1 MAHYAIPVTTLFLL
15 KLALLFFWAA
25 WFCVVSITNLF
36 SALKAAGFVD
46 AAWKLASTNYA
57 AVAKAVSLY
66 GAPAWVP
73 ALLFGGVVA
82 WQLAAASLYAWALCS
97 SLAAGAIT
105 VPAVNAAFTA
115 GIGLWAAFMVADEI
129 TIKYA
134 YEQSHELLFIA
145 QLASL
150 VAMHVLPS

>member
-1 MAHYAIPVTTLFLL
+1 MLSRVTTLFPL

-25 WFCVVSITNLF
+25 WFSVVFLTNLL
-36 SALKAAGFVD
+36 SALKAAGFVE
-46 AAWKLASTNYA
+46 AKWKFASTNYA
-57 AVAKAVSLY
+57 AVAKAVSPY
-66 GAPAWVP
+66 GAPSWVP

-82 WQLAAASLYAWALCS
+82 WQLVAASLYAWAFCA
-97 SLAAGAIT
+97 SLAAGAISM
-105 VPAVNAAFTA
+105 PAVNVAFAA

>member
-1 MAHYAIPVTTLFLL
+1 ML

-25 WFCVVSITNLF
+25 WFCVVFLTNLF
-36 SALKAAGFVD
+36 SGAKAAGLLGD
-46 AAWKLASTNYA
+46 TWKFASGNYA

-73 ALLFGGVVA
+73 AFLFAGVVA
-82 WQLAAASLYAWALCS
+82 WQLAAAALYAWAFYVS
-97 SLAAGAIT
+97 FAAGWIAPT
-105 VPAVNAAFTA
+105 AMNTAFAA
-115 GIGLWAAFMVADEI
+115 GIGLWAAFMIADEI